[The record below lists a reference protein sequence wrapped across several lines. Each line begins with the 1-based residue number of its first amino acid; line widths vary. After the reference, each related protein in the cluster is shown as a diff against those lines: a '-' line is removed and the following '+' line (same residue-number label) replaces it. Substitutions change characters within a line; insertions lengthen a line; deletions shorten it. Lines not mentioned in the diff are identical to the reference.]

1 MQFKLDL
8 NKKKVEKLS
17 VKAHSRRKKDAHE
30 IDHAESEHAMAIQ
43 RSAYI
48 AIDQD
53 VSNKNLDQIANK
65 LLFSKKSELAEL
77 KESVFFKQRK
87 WNVLDAQLKET
98 PTNPERKD
106 TNLYAMDKQY
116 AKAVD
121 PSNLVSIRYSLVA
134 DVERRLKLMSY
145 HKKKVLVKL
154 SNMRVSG

>member
-1 MQFKLDL
+1 MQENTDPHVKGKFQERIWSALEYYQNNDAMMQFKLDL
-8 NKKKVEKLS
+8 NKNKGEKLS

-65 LLFSKKSELAEL
+65 LLFSKKGSGLAEM

-87 WNVLDAQLKET
+87 WNVLDSQLE
-98 PTNPERKD
+98 
-106 TNLYAMDKQY
+106 
-116 AKAVD
+116 
-121 PSNLVSIRYSLVA
+121 
-134 DVERRLKLMSY
+134 
-145 HKKKVLVKL
+145 
-154 SNMRVSG
+154 